1 MTSISC
7 APPVEVIDGLLSRDG
22 WAHASSVPVEDG
34 DPGRFHALFGRD
46 SLIFAFQ
53 LLPHRPDIAVATLR
67 TLASLQGTTQDP
79 EIDEEPGKIIHEYHE
94 VAPDWLIHAGWVVRD
109 GGIRYYGSSD
119 ATSWFLVVLEATGN
133 AELQTELSAYWRAA
147 ASWLE
152 HALDAGGG
160 FVRFGPRKHGGGLI
174 QQGWRDSVNPGRDD
188 LGSGIVTEEISPPPP
203 PVADADS
210 QAVAVAA
217 LRALMKLDPD
227 REQHWQRWLTELHER
242 INRRFTPEV
251 MAIDGEDQIVTGAG
265 SQLGWLLW
273 SGAFDEEAATAAVT
287 QVDQAGRADPVR
299 AAHAFLRPSGVSC

>member
-53 LLPHRPDIAVATLR
+53 LLPHRPEIAVATLR

-94 VAPDWLIHAGWVVRD
+94 VAPDRLIHAGWVVRD

-160 FVRFGPRKHGGGLI
+160 FVRFGPRKHGGGLT
-174 QQGWRDSVNPGRDD
+174 QQGWRDFGQSRSGR
-188 LGSGIVTEEISPPPP
+188 LGQWDCHRG
-203 PVADADS
+203 
-210 QAVAVAA
+210 
-217 LRALMKLDPD
+217 
-227 REQHWQRWLTELHER
+227 
-242 INRRFTPEV
+242 
-251 MAIDGEDQIVTGAG
+251 DQ
-265 SQLGWLLW
+265 S
-273 SGAFDEEAATAAVT
+273 AATAG
-287 QVDQAGRADPVR
+287 GRCGFPSRRCCGFACPDEARPGSGTALATTAD
-299 AAHAFLRPSGVSC
+299 